1 MRPWIA
7 ILFVFLFVTA
17 GVTPAHA
24 SPTTSSTVSLTA
36 SPTASSVGTVLI
48 NEVANGGSHSESDS
62 FFELRNWGTS
72 AVDLSGWSVY
82 RCSEQGLR
90 SNLGRTEGELTGVV
104 LQPGEIHTVSKVGMD
119 GDAHI
124 TQPFSPLGFGLY
136 LATPKGDRADS
147 VAVYPNKPWPTQS
160 ECGTAGNLPN
170 RVAFAFD
177 ESWQRVAATGDPARD
192 FVIAPMTLGAANTR
206 GTTPA
211 QSGVLV
217 DEFASSGPAA
227 TDDEFVELV
236 NASTVPVDIS
246 GWELYRCDARGR
258 LNSSDRVTTI
268 SAGTVLEPAQRYVL
282 AGHGYPRSVN
292 ARYDGEFAD
301 RESGVLLRTADGALA
316 DRVAVTSYSD
326 SACQGDEKL
335 EAAVDFVAAESYQ
348 RTATGWIVAPRTP
361 ATSNRTRSYALADQ
375 PFAYGARGVAISEVA
390 TDPPLAQLP
399 AGVDQ
404 RNYIEIANY
413 GTSDVDISGWTLRRC
428 EASGIRSR
436 APQVT
441 VADGTV
447 LEPGAAWLAAR
458 VGTPLASASNATYPH
473 ALNMLG
479 AGVWLADSEGNR
491 VDSVGIYAANE
502 MDSPNVVASPCT
514 KGAALTTYQPDR
526 MLAET
531 FQRSRFTGVDADD
544 FVTAE
549 ATPGAIDEITWVD
562 PTLRVAGSVNIPQRD
577 VDVPALVDGE
587 SASLLGTWSGLSA
600 GPLTT
605 LRGAN
610 ETRSGHPATSEGYD
624 YPYQRFVID
633 ASDLRAGSTVRWT
646 GSSTGSN
653 EVQFSVWNGKAW
665 RLLDAGTD
673 PTGRPEQ
680 GGGTFQLAGVIEAGE
695 IIDDRVTLL
704 AQDGPR
710 TTPRLATDP
719 DGALQHP
726 ADYDIAVSHITDTQ
740 YLSESYPEVYAE
752 LVSWIADNAEPR
764 KIAFATHTGD
774 LVQNWVDPAQ
784 NTERAIREFERASA
798 AQAILDDAGVPNS
811 VLPGNHDNKR
821 GVDGDLFNE
830 YFPPSRYENAPSYG
844 GSIAPDDNSANY
856 STFEKAGA
864 RFLMLSLPY
873 AYGEREIAW
882 ASRVV
887 TSHKSYNVIISTH
900 EHVTP
905 KTAIEGA
912 RRSANSRWLSR
923 AQQLWDRVIAPN
935 RNVGIVLS
943 GHFHGIGQIRTENA
957 GGIEGHNV
965 VELLADYQE
974 FRTHTGER
982 ATGFQRLLQID
993 LASSTVAVDTF
1004 SVRLDATASFDYDY
1018 PQFVPDTG
1026 LATSQSNVR
1035 PWNLVSAGL
1044 QGRYTA
1050 ADDEFTANVA
1060 FQYAKRVATSGIT
1073 VDEPTVDD
1081 PEHEAGAALSFFGL
1095 SIG

>member
-7 ILFVFLFVTA
+7 ILFVLALVTA

-24 SPTTSSTVSLTA
+24 ATHASST
-36 SPTASSVGTVLI
+36 GRVLI

-62 FFELRNWGTS
+62 FFELRNWGAK
-72 AVDLSGWSVY
+72 AVDLTGWSVY

-90 SNLGRTEGELTGVV
+90 SNLGRTEGELSGVV
-104 LQPGEIHTVSKVGMD
+104 LEPGEIYTVSKVGMD
-119 GDAHI
+119 GDASI

-136 LATPKGDRADS
+136 LATPKGERADS
-147 VAVYPNKPWPTQS
+147 VAVYPNEPWPTQS
-160 ECGTAGNLPN
+160 ECSTTGNLPN
-170 RVAFAFD
+170 RLAFAFD
-177 ESWQRVAATGDPARD
+177 ESWQRVAATGDPLRD
-192 FVIAPMTLGAANTR
+192 FVVAPMTLGAANAR
-206 GTTPA
+206 GAVPATT
-211 QSGVLV
+211 GVII

-236 NASTVPVDIS
+236 NSSSAAVDIS

-258 LNSSDRVTTI
+258 LNPSDRLTSIT
-268 SAGTVLEPAQRYVL
+268 ADTVLAPGQRYLL
-282 AGHGYPRSVN
+282 AGHGYPRNSSQT
-292 ARYDGEFAD
+292 YDGEFAD
-301 RESGVLLRTADGALA
+301 VESGVLLRTADGALA
-316 DRVAVTSYSD
+316 DRVAVTSYID

-335 EAAVDFVAAESYQ
+335 EAAVDFVNAESYQ
-348 RTATGWIVAPRTP
+348 RADLTNADSASASASASAGWIVAPRTP

-375 PFAYGARGVAISEVA
+375 RFAYGARGVAISEVA
-390 TDPPLAQLP
+390 TDPALAQLP

-413 GTSDVDISGWTLRRC
+413 GTAAVDISGWTLRRC

-436 APQVT
+436 TPQVT
-441 VADGTV
+441 IADGTL
-447 LEPGAAWLAAR
+447 LEPGAAWIAAR
-458 VGTPLASASNATYPH
+458 AGTPLASASNATYPH

-479 AGVWLADSEGNR
+479 AGVWLADARGGR
-491 VDSVGIYAANE
+491 IDSVGIYAANE
-502 MDSPNVVASPCT
+502 MDAPNVVASPCT

-531 FQRSRFTGVDADD
+531 FQRTRFTGVDADD

-549 ATPGAIDEITWVD
+549 ATPGAIDELDWVD
-562 PTLRVAGSVNIPQRD
+562 PTLRVEGAVAIPQRA
-577 VDVPALVDGE
+577 VDAPAPIDGE
-587 SASLLGTWSGLSA
+587 ALRVLGTWSGVSA
-600 GPLTT
+600 GPLAT
-605 LRGAN
+605 LRGEH
-610 ETRSGHPATSEGYD
+610 ETQTSRPATAHGYE
-624 YPYQRFVID
+624 YPYQRFLLD
-633 ASDLRAGSTVRWT
+633 AAGLRAGATVRWT

-653 EVQFSVWNGKAW
+653 EVQFSVWTGAAW
-665 RLLDAGTD
+665 RLLQAGSGD
-673 PTGRPEQ
+673 
-680 GGGTFQLAGVIEAGE
+680 TFQLAGVLEAGE
-695 IIDDRVTLL
+695 IVDGRVTLL

-726 ADYDIAVSHITDTQ
+726 SDYDLAISHITDTQ

-784 NTERAIREFERASA
+784 NAERATIEFERASKI
-798 AQAILDDAGVPNS
+798 QAILDDAGVPNS

-821 GVDGDLFNE
+821 GVDDDLFNE
-830 YFPPSRYENAPSYG
+830 YFPPSRYDSAPTYG

-856 STFEKAGA
+856 STFERAGA

-905 KTAIEGA
+905 KTDIEGA
-912 RRSANSRWLSR
+912 HRSANSRWLSR
-923 AQQLWDRVIAPN
+923 GQHLWERVIAPN

-957 GGIEGHNV
+957 GGIEGHDV

-1004 SVRLDATASFDYDY
+1004 SVRLDAAASFDYDY

-1050 ADDEFTANVA
+1050 DDDEFTASVS
-1060 FQYAKRVATSGIT
+1060 FQYAKRVATDGIT
-1073 VDEPTVDD
+1073 VDEPVAPEPADA
-1081 PEHEAGAALSFFGL
+1081 PEHEAGAAWALFGL
-1095 SIG
+1095 AIS